1 MERPCLMPDATRR
14 EKEAVN
20 GEIVVENM
28 HQRKALMASHAS
40 CFVALPGGL
49 GTLEELAEMGTW
61 LTLGMSSKPVGIL
74 NTAGFYDPLLAMFD
88 KAHASGFQ
96 SWSSSSEKSPYVVRS
111 DPVELLDALQ
121 AAIQQRAAAAAP
133 AEAAV

>member
-1 MERPCLMPDATRR
+1 
-14 EKEAVN
+14 
-20 GEIVVENM
+20 
-28 HQRKALMASHAS
+28 MAKHAS

-61 LTLGMSSKPVGIL
+61 LTLGMSFKPVGIL

-96 SWSSSSEKSPYVVRS
+96 SWGSSSLNSPFIVRS
-111 DPVELLDALQ
+111 DPVELLDALG
-121 AAIQQRAAAAAP
+121 AAIQQRAAEAAALAAAP
-133 AEAAV
+133 AEEAL